1 LKLALKTPS
10 IFPFLIAAIGAFAG
24 FIWGGMHAFDP
35 HAELLD
41 VIVLQL
47 VYLILFG
54 LAAGIVGYIVE
65 IVFDWAFKL
74 LKRS

>member
-1 LKLALKTPS
+1 MAGRRYC
-10 IFPFLIAAIGAFAG
+10 IIQRAFPKPRIPFADVRA
-24 FIWGGMHAFDP
+24 AFDP
-35 HAELLD
+35 HAEPLD